1 MSVCLS
7 VIRNVLWSVLMF
19 KMFLFVVG
27 YYTSTFGFMTIACI
41 VVSPIF
47 GYITDYFKKKFTGK
61 L

>member
-1 MSVCLS
+1 
-7 VIRNVLWSVLMF
+7 MF